1 MPGSK
6 AGSPWFTPLSIP
18 LSHAS
23 SSMNCTSGRFSKP
36 SNITFCWRIF
46 PWRAIGIEKKQGSI
60 TPHNHQPTI
69 VPGSYLHCLMLEVTK
84 THILMINKHACWVI
98 TAIDS
103 NNFQLASIIQGVK
116 HPYDCTNQQDIYHW
130 SLISHITRIKRMF
143 DDEILCLMIIFQ
155 CLMAK
160 SLFLPNHCAIV
171 CSCTAS
177 VKWAMKIPKKIVNF
191 LDVFHPR
198 FGGFL

>member
-130 SLISHITRIKRMF
+130 SLISHIIPHLWWFKPV
-143 DDEILCLMIIFQ
+143 LNACLMMKSYVWWLFSSVWWLNPFFCPIIAP
-155 CLMAK
+155 LSVAVP
-160 SLFLPNHCAIV
+160 LP
-171 CSCTAS
+171 
-177 VKWAMKIPKKIVNF
+177 
-191 LDVFHPR
+191 
-198 FGGFL
+198 